1 MTSLNAYIDHTK
13 LGPTVSIEQI
23 DQLIQEGLQYQ
34 FKSLCVNT
42 HFVSYVSNKLK
53 DSNVL
58 TCTVIGF
65 PHGSHTKEVK
75 AFETNEA
82 IQAGA
87 DEIDMVINNTFV
99 KAKDYQETFEDIKAV
114 VNAAKGKTVKVILE
128 TCYLTDEEIIFACQ
142 CAKDAGANFVKT
154 STGFGSGG
162 ATFEHVKLMKQTVR
176 DALEVK
182 ASGGIRNRE
191 DAMKMI
197 EAGATRL
204 GTSKGVEIMENKE
217 MSNANTTY

>member
-13 LGPTVSIEQI
+13 LGPAVSLEQI

-162 ATFEHVKLMKQTVR
+162 ATFEHVKLMKQTVQ

-191 DAMKMI
+191 DALKMI

>member
-1 MTSLNAYIDHTK
+1 MTSLNTYIDHTK
-13 LGPTVSIEQI
+13 LGPTVSLGQI
-23 DQLIQEGLQYQ
+23 DQLIQEGLHYQ

-75 AFETNEA
+75 AFETKEA

-99 KAKDYQETFEDIKAV
+99 KAKDYQETYNDIKAV

-162 ATFEHVKLMKQTVR
+162 ATFEHVKLMKQTVQ

-191 DAMKMI
+191 DALKMI

-217 MSNANTTY
+217 ISNANTTY

>member
-1 MTSLNAYIDHTK
+1 MTSLNTYIDHTK
-13 LGPTVSIEQI
+13 LGPAVSLKQI

-42 HFVSYVSNKLK
+42 HYVSYVSNKLK
-53 DSNVL
+53 DSPVL

-65 PHGSHTKEVK
+65 PHGSHTKDVK
-75 AFETNEA
+75 AFETKEA
-82 IQAGA
+82 IRAGA
-87 DEIDMVINNTFV
+87 DEIDMVINNSFV
-99 KAKDYQETFEDIKAV
+99 KAQDYQQTYEDIKAV
-114 VNAAKGKTVKVILE
+114 VNAANGKTVKVILE
-128 TCYLTDEEIIFACQ
+128 TCYLTDKEIIFACQ

-154 STGFGSGG
+154 STGFGTGG
-162 ATFEHVKLMKQTVR
+162 ATFEHVKLMKQTVQ

-191 DAMKMI
+191 DALKMI

-217 MSNANTTY
+217 ISNANTTY

>member
-1 MTSLNAYIDHTK
+1 MTSLNKYIDHTK
-13 LGPTVSIEQI
+13 LGPTVSLEQI

-53 DSNVL
+53 DSHVL

-75 AFETNEA
+75 AFETKEA
-82 IQAGA
+82 IRAGA
-87 DEIDMVINNTFV
+87 DEIDMVLNNSFV
-99 KAKDYQETFEDIKAV
+99 KAQDYQQTYEDIKAV
-114 VNAAKGKTVKVILE
+114 VNAANGKTVKVILE
-128 TCYLTDEEIIFACQ
+128 TCYLTDKEIIFACQ

-162 ATFEHVKLMKQTVR
+162 ATIEHVKLMKQTVQ

-182 ASGGIRNRE
+182 ASGGIRNRK
-191 DAMKMI
+191 DALKMI

>member
-1 MTSLNAYIDHTK
+1 MTSINTFIDHTK
-13 LGPTVSIEQI
+13 LGSTVSLEQI

-162 ATFEHVKLMKQTVR
+162 ATFEHVKLMKQTVQ

-191 DAMKMI
+191 DALKMI